1 MSEKTVNLALPYI
14 MPAQAQKHVTH
25 NEALQLLDASV
36 QLVIT
41 ARQASPPPLPI
52 EGECFWVLAGATG
65 PWSGRTGRLAFRQDG
80 EWLFIAPQ
88 VGWRAFDRSD
98 ERLKIFSGAD
108 WVDIPLPATVQVMA
122 LGVGATPDSANR
134 LAVSAAA
141 TLLTHAGDDHRLKI
155 NKAAGGNTASLLF
168 QSGWQG
174 KAEMGL
180 AGEDR
185 FSIKVSPDGSAWTT
199 ALSIT
204 PQGVVETGQRPLA
217 RAARTAGAYSPAD
230 GSTTGFDD
238 LSLSA
243 GGFALGSAL
252 GSGLGRGLVVPLAG
266 TYLVSLTV
274 EAQTSSGH
282 TATLRRNGSE
292 DILRVKGMVGTQSA
306 TVLAALAAGD
316 ELSLQHGGSALLV
329 CGRGRTELSA
339 FLL

>member
-25 NEALQLLDASV
+25 NEALQRLDATA

-41 ARQASPPPLPI
+41 ARQASPPALPT

-80 EWLFIAPQ
+80 EWLFIVPQ
-88 VGWRAFDRSD
+88 VGWCAFDRSD

-108 WVDIPLPATVQVMA
+108 WIDTPLPATVQVTA

-155 NKAAGGNTASLLF
+155 NKAASGNTASLLF

-180 AGEDR
+180 AGDDR
-185 FSIKVSPDGSAWTT
+185 FSVKVSPDGAAWTT
-199 ALSIT
+199 ALAIT
-204 PQGVVETGQRPLA
+204 PQGVVRTEQRPLA
-217 RAARTAGAYSPAD
+217 RAARTAGPLLALSTRHWMPAA
-230 GSTTGFDD
+230 
-238 LSLSA
+238 SA
-243 GGFALGSAL
+243 ARAMTPPSASISFTRWPL
-252 GSGLGRGLVVPLAG
+252 PMPPMAGLQLIAPTVSMLWVSSSVRTPARAAASAASVPACPPPM
-266 TYLVSLTV
+266 TM
-274 EAQTSSGH
+274 TSK
-282 TATLRRNGSE
+282 R
-292 DILRVKGMVGTQSA
+292 
-306 TVLAALAAGD
+306 
-316 ELSLQHGGSALLV
+316 
-329 CGRGRTELSA
+329 
-339 FLL
+339 